1 MSIADYDASASGL
14 DPAFPPTSD
23 PSANSRPLQRIRE
36 VREQQG
42 VSLRGAARSMR
53 VEMRQVR
60 AQEDPEADLLLSEL
74 YAWQRA
80 LSVPVADL
88 LVDADA
94 PLSSPVL
101 KRAQML
107 RLMKTIGSIRSNAQS
122 ARVKRLADMAFE
134 QLVEIMPELKEVS
147 PWHEVGQ
154 RRTMDEYGR
163 TFERRL
169 SDDMFRDR
177 D

>member
-1 MSIADYDASASGL
+1 MSIADFDSTSSDLGPMF
-14 DPAFPPTSD
+14 PAPE
-23 PSANSRPLQRIRE
+23 AQENNRALQRIRE

-42 VSLRGAARSMR
+42 VSLRGAARSMH

-60 AQEDPEADLLLSEL
+60 AQEDPEADLLLSDL
-74 YAWQRA
+74 YLWQRA
-80 LSVPVADL
+80 LGVPVADL
-88 LVDADA
+88 LVDVDA

-107 RLMKTIGSIRSNAQS
+107 RLMKTIGSILANASN
-122 ARVKRLADMAFE
+122 ARVKRLAQMAFE

-169 SDDMFRDR
+169 SDEVFRDR